1 MLDRDFQTVGP
12 HFYLYLFRPSRNL
25 FSPSCWP
32 YQRRHVSLQQRV
44 ITSGCSEETPSL
56 VF

>member
-1 MLDRDFQTVGP
+1 MLGRDFQTVGP